1 MYMCELRRF
10 KGHLHFI
17 KDTTIGYN
25 IHLKDRYSAVRLT
38 SNCIKLRTSQTISS
52 PILRAVEVSQGYK
65 MYTE

>member
-1 MYMCELRRF
+1 MCELRRF
-10 KGHLHFI
+10 KDHLHFI

-25 IHLKDRYSAVRLT
+25 IHLKYWYSAVHLI

-52 PILRAVEVSQGYK
+52 PILHAVEVSQDYK